1 MSVMFFLEIIFL
13 ADSISM
19 YLVANIIAKEHIS
32 FILFNANYPVTILLR
47 AIGITSNVVWDR
59 QVQLY
64 RALYPCP
71 LNQLFPV
78 EFLKAILMTD
88 FCAAK

>member
-1 MSVMFFLEIIFL
+1 MFFLEIIFL

-32 FILFNANYPVTILLR
+32 FILFNANYSVTILLG
-47 AIGITSNVVWDR
+47 AIGITSNVVQDR

-64 RALYPCP
+64 RGHIDLCL
-71 LNQLFPV
+71 LNQLFPIK
-78 EFLKAILMTD
+78 FLSNIND
-88 FCAAK
+88 